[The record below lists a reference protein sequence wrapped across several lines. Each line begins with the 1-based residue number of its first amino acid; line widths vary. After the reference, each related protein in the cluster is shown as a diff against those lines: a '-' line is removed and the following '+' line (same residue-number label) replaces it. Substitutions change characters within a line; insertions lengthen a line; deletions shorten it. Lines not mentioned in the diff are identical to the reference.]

1 MNQSSIREAL
11 RVLTL
16 GKRKFSFQL
25 LQQMLPDVETALF
38 FAKVYRLDYEQT
50 SLLLSELF
58 NSSLVSAL
66 FYGTHSEEL
75 QDFLVDLAADVPAH
89 LLPENQSVK
98 VEPDI
103 IPKGEILPQLWDQA
117 EIEIAASIQK
127 VADTL
132 FDTLDRMPAKFGRMT
147 FQHMRALNDQ
157 KPTMGTY
164 NAVIQH
170 PPVPASLV
178 ILDVSGS
185 MSQSTIQALAEDVV
199 ALSYKADAHLAIV
212 SNDTFF
218 WEPGTFTVDDVLAN
232 AQYGGTCYHTL
243 APLFQRDWGTVVTI
257 ADYDSAMS
265 SYDAIKKV
273 ATGKVGT
280 VLDISLVNRPTFLA
294 ECVGQLADEVRPLLV
309 ANTHR
314 VLR

>member
-1 MNQSSIREAL
+1 MNQSSIRKAL

-16 GKRKFSFQL
+16 GQRKFSFQL

-38 FAKVYRLDYEQT
+38 FAKVYSLDYEQT
-50 SLLLSELF
+50 SILLSELF
-58 NSSLVSAL
+58 DSSLVSAL

-89 LLPENQSVK
+89 LLPENQGVK
-98 VEPDI
+98 VDPDI
-103 IPKGEILPQLWDQA
+103 IPKGEILPQMWDQA
-117 EIEIAASIQK
+117 EIEIASSIQK

-132 FDTLDRMPAKFGRMT
+132 FDTLDRMPAKYGRMT
-147 FQHMRALNDQ
+147 FQHLRAFNDR
-157 KPTMGTY
+157 KPTMGMY

-185 MSQSTIQALAEDVV
+185 MSRSTIQALAEDVV

-218 WEPGTFTVDDVLAN
+218 WEPGTFTVDDVLSN
-232 AQYGGTCYHTL
+232 AQYGCTYYHTL

-309 ANTHR
+309 ANTR
-314 VLR
+314 SVLR

>member
-1 MNQSSIREAL
+1 MNQSSIRKAL

-16 GKRKFSFQL
+16 GQRKFSFQL

-38 FAKVYRLDYEQT
+38 FAKVYSLDYEQT
-50 SLLLSELF
+50 SILLSELF
-58 NSSLVSAL
+58 DSSLVSAL

-89 LLPENQSVK
+89 LLPENQGVK
-98 VEPDI
+98 VDPDI

-117 EIEIAASIQK
+117 EIEVAASIQK

-132 FDTLDRMPAKFGRMT
+132 FDTLDRMPAKYGRMT
-147 FQHMRALNDQ
+147 FQHLRAFNDR

-185 MSQSTIQALAEDVV
+185 MSSSTIQALAEDVV

-218 WEPGTFTVDDVLAN
+218 WEPGTFTVDDVLLN

>member
-38 FAKVYRLDYEQT
+38 FAKVYSLDYNQT

-58 NSSLVSAL
+58 NSSLVDTL
-66 FYGTHSEEL
+66 FRGIHSEEL
-75 QDFLVDLAADVPAH
+75 QDFLVDLAADVPTH
-89 LLPENQSVK
+89 LLPENQGVK
-98 VEPDI
+98 VDPAI
-103 IPKGEILPQLWDQA
+103 VPKGEILPQLWDQA
-117 EIEIAASIQK
+117 EIEIASSIQK
-127 VADTL
+127 VADKL
-132 FDTLDRMPAKFGRMT
+132 FDTLDQMPAKYGRMT
-147 FQHMRALNDQ
+147 FQHLRAFNDR

-185 MSQSTIQALAEDVV
+185 VSSPTVRALAEDVV
-199 ALSYKADAHLAIV
+199 ALSYKANAHLAIV
-212 SNDTFF
+212 STDTFF
-218 WEPGTFTVDDVLAN
+218 WEPGTFTVDDVLSN

-280 VLDISLVNRPTFLA
+280 VLDISLVDRPTFLS

-309 ANTHR
+309 ANTR
-314 VLR
+314 SVLR